1 MFSKGLIR
9 LENKQASLVVNS
21 QAQAQLIDPYRVMAQ
36 QQLKKLNPQIQFAVI
51 IEEQA
56 IKQNRAYTDEEK
68 LREMIEENK
77 DVLEMK
83 NRLGLTLK

>member
-21 QAQAQLIDPYRVMAQ
+21 QAQSQLIDPYRVMAQ

-51 IEEQA
+51 LEEQA

>member
-1 MFSKGLIR
+1 MLDDDLK
-9 LENKQASLVVNS
+9 
-21 QAQAQLIDPYRVMAQ
+21 